1 MMPMPDPL
9 RAIVLSAL
17 AAMASLCVQPAIAQ
31 PAVPVPHTAPQPAPP
46 SAQPGAA
53 QAAAPQSA
61 TAQPAPARP
70 LPSPAETRMP
80 LPLANGSQIGAHWY
94 PLPPQPDAAPRPAV
108 VALHGCGGLWRSA
121 SDTGQRFEARY
132 TEYIARLHAA
142 GFHVLLPDSFSARG
156 SGSICMQKDVERSI
170 KVETRRAD
178 VAAAVAWLATQ
189 PTVDARRIVVL
200 GWSHGGSTTL
210 ASIDAGRAGAAQ
222 PVAAAVVF
230 YPGCGAFRRAPYT
243 LRQPLLMLLGANDDW
258 TPPAPC
264 EQLTERLRREQ
275 GADVT
280 LRVYADSY
288 HGFDSSAPLR
298 FRAGVPNGIQAGG
311 VHQGGNPQ
319 ARAAAFAE
327 LDAFLA
333 RVREVPTAAV
343 LRAPQPN

>member
-1 MMPMPDPL
+1 MMPMPRPPL
-9 RAIVLSAL
+9 AIAL
-17 AAMASLCVQPAIAQ
+17 AGLTAAALSFSHAAFAQ
-31 PAVPVPHTAPQPAPP
+31 PAPSAPHAAQHAAPQAAQ
-46 SAQPGAA
+46 SAAA
-53 QAAAPQSA
+53 QAAAAPPA
-61 TAQPAPARP
+61 TAQPPAARP

-80 LPLANGSQIGAHWY
+80 LALADGSQIGAHWY
-94 PLPPQPDAAPRPAV
+94 PLPSQPDAAPRPAV
-108 VALHGCGGLWRSA
+108 VALHGCGGLWRSVP
-121 SDTGQRFEARY
+121 DTGQRFDARY
-132 TEYIARLHAA
+132 PEYIARLHAA

-156 SGSICMQKDVERSI
+156 SGSICMQKDSERSI

-178 VAAAVAWLATQ
+178 VAAAVAWLAAQ
-189 PTVDARRIVVL
+189 PAVDARRIVVL

-210 ASIDAGRAGAAQ
+210 ASIDAGRTGAAQ

-230 YPGCGAFRRAPYT
+230 YPGCGAYRRTPLT

-264 EQLTERLRREQ
+264 EQLAERLRREQ
-275 GADVT
+275 AADVT

-298 FRAGVPNGIQAGG
+298 FRAGVPNGTQAGG

-333 RVREVPTAAV
+333 RVRDAPTAAAA
-343 LRAPQPN
+343 RAPQPN

>member
-1 MMPMPDPL
+1 MRMPTLMPMPMSMLMVRLLLP
-9 RAIVLSAL
+9 AML
-17 AAMASLCVQPAIAQ
+17 AAVAAALPPARAQ
-31 PAVPVPHTAPQPAPP
+31 SAAVPA
-46 SAQPGAA
+46 
-53 QAAAPQSA
+53 A
-61 TAQPAPARP
+61 TAQPLPA

-80 LPLANGSQIGAHWY
+80 LPLADGSQIGAHWY
-94 PLPPQPDAAPRPAV
+94 PLPLQAGGAARPAV

-121 SDTGQRFEARY
+121 ADTGQRFEARY
-132 TEYIARLHAA
+132 PEYIARLHAA

-178 VAAAVAWLATQ
+178 VAAAVAWLAAQ
-189 PTVDARRIVVL
+189 PSVDAQRIVVL

-230 YPGCGAFRRAPYT
+230 YPGCSAWRRAPYT
-243 LRQPLLMLLGANDDW
+243 LRQPLLMLLGAADDW

-264 EQLTERLRREQ
+264 EQLAERLRREQ
-275 GADVT
+275 GADIT
-280 LRVYADSY
+280 LRAYADSY
-288 HGFDSSAPLR
+288 HGFDSTAPLR
-298 FRAGVPNGIQAGG
+298 FRAGVPNGTQAGG

-333 RVREVPTAAV
+333 RVRESPRAAS
-343 LRAPQPN
+343 Q